1 MNHPVSRISDMP
13 GKYRVAP
20 KEDQLISRHK
30 YHTLDGIRGV
40 AALLIVLR
48 HTGSYFGG
56 FTFAESYLAVDLF
69 FVLSGFVIAEAYN
82 KRIAGGMT
90 PLEFMRIRLIRLYP
104 LYLLGAILGVVHAV
118 ATMLFGS
125 NSGNWQGLDLITAAL
140 FAILMLPSLATPMLY
155 PINAPSWSLLFE
167 LFSNWLYA
175 IFFPLLTTGRLLI
188 VVAISA
194 IALSVFVN
202 KTGNLDAGFYWDDFA
217 VGIPRVLYSFG
228 AGLLVHKFRN
238 SFKVRIPSWILMTLV
253 FALLCLEP
261 PAQIRPWFDIV
272 AVTILFPA
280 IVYLASATEPKSA
293 LASKCYAILGL
304 TSYAIYVLHVPLSKL
319 MASLVTRGTTYQ
331 VEQFAPYSGVVLLF
345 ALVLFSWWIDRHYD
359 QPTRRIATKYFSKP
373 H

>member
-1 MNHPVSRISDMP
+1 MLRKHKVASEEDLLMP
-13 GKYRVAP
+13 
-20 KEDQLISRHK
+20 RHK

-56 FTFAESYLAVDLF
+56 FSFTESYLAVDLF

-82 KRIAGGMT
+82 KRVAGGMT

-104 LYLLGAILGVVHAV
+104 LYLLGAVLGVVHAAV
-118 ATMLFGS
+118 VMLFGS
-125 NSGNWQGLDLITAAL
+125 NSGNWQGFDLVTVAL
-140 FAILMLPSLATPMLY
+140 FAILMLPSPATPMLY

-175 IFFPLLTTGRLLI
+175 IFFPLLTTGRLLV

-194 IALSVFVN
+194 LALGVCVY
-202 KTGNLDAGFYWDDFA
+202 KIGNLDAGFYWDNFA

-238 SFKVRIPSWILMTLV
+238 SFFEVRIPSWMLMALV

-261 PAQIRPWFDIV
+261 SAQVRPWFDFV

-280 IVYLASATEPKSA
+280 IVYLASASEPKSA

-304 TSYAIYVLHVPLSKL
+304 TSYAIYVLHVPLSRL
-319 MASLVTRGTTYQ
+319 IASVVTRSTTYK

-345 ALVLFSWWIDRHYD
+345 ALILFSWWIDRHYD